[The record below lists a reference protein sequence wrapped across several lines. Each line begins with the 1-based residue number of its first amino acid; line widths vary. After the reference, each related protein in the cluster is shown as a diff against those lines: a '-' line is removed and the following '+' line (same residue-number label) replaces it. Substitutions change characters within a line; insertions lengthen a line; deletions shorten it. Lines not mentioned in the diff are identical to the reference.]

1 MVKEDKLKVEL
12 LSHTADPEQNV
23 VAAIRQ
29 CYSSVGAKELK
40 EKTTDEVK
48 RRLIGQVIESG
59 HTSTLEHATF
69 TFAIDGVSRVTE
81 IHLIRHRIA
90 SFSIQSGR
98 YVKRGDAA
106 YRIPPAIKA
115 LKDKKLF
122 DKYAKH
128 LENSQELYNEL
139 LEAGIKAEDA
149 RFAQPQSV
157 QVKIVMSMNA
167 RELLHFFTVRS
178 CTRAQWEIREIARQM
193 LALVKEVAPIIF
205 ENAGPPCVSQRICDQ
220 GKMSCDL
227 WKSIKGAELKK
238 SIKNE

>member
-12 LSHTADPEQNV
+12 LGYTSDPEQNV

-29 CYSSVGAKELK
+29 CYASVGAKELK
-40 EKTTDEVK
+40 EKTTEEVK
-48 RRLIGQVIESG
+48 QRLIKQVINSG
-59 HTSTLEHATF
+59 HTSTLEHASF

-106 YRIPPAIKA
+106 YRVPPKIKN
-115 LKDKKLF
+115 LEDKKLLE
-122 DKYAKH
+122 KYLKH

-139 LEAGIKAEDA
+139 IDAGVAAEDA
-149 RFAQPQSV
+149 RFCQPQSV

-167 RELLHFFTVRS
+167 RELLHFFSVRS
-178 CTRAQWEIREIARQM
+178 CTRAQWEIREITQQM
-193 LALVKEVAPIIF
+193 LKLVREVAPIIF
-205 ENAGPPCVSQRICDQ
+205 ENAGPPCVSEKLCDQ
-220 GKMSCDL
+220 GKMSCGI
-227 WKSIKGAELKK
+227 WKNIKGARLK
-238 SIKNE
+238 EDV

>member
-1 MVKEDKLKVEL
+1 MAKEDKLKVEL

-29 CYSSVGAKELK
+29 CYASVGARELK
-40 EKTTDEVK
+40 EKTTEEVK
-48 RRLIGQVIESG
+48 NRLIKQVIESG

-106 YRIPPAIKA
+106 YRVPPKIRA
-115 LKDKKLF
+115 LGDKKLF
-122 DKYAKH
+122 EKYLKH
-128 LENSQELYNEL
+128 LDNTQELYNEL
-139 LEAGIKAEDA
+139 MDNGIPAEDA
-149 RFAQPQSV
+149 RYCQPQSV

-167 RELLHFFTVRS
+167 RELLHFFSIRS
-178 CTRAQWEIREIARQM
+178 CTRAQWEIREIAKQM
-193 LALVKEVAPIIF
+193 LDLVKKVAPIIF
-205 ENAGPPCVSQRICDQ
+205 ENAGPPCIAEKMCDQ
-220 GKMSCDL
+220 GKLNCGL
-227 WKSIKGAELKK
+227 WKTIKGSKLK
-238 SIKNE
+238 E

>member
-1 MVKEDKLKVEL
+1 MAKEDKLKVTL

-29 CYSSVGAKELK
+29 CYSSVGAQELK
-40 EKTTDEVK
+40 EKTTEEVK
-48 RRLIGQVIESG
+48 KRLIKQVIDSG

-106 YRIPPAIKA
+106 YRIPPKIRGMEN
-115 LKDKKLF
+115 KKLYE
-122 DKYAKH
+122 KYLKH
-128 LENSQELYNEL
+128 LDNSQELYIEL
-139 LEAGIKAEDA
+139 IDAGMAAEDA
-149 RFAQPQSV
+149 RFCQPQSV

-167 RELLHFFTVRS
+167 RELLHFFSVRS
-178 CTRAQWEIREIARQM
+178 CVRAQWEIREIASQM
-193 LALVKEVAPIIF
+193 LKLVKEVAPIIF
-205 ENAGPPCVSQRICDQ
+205 ENAGPPCVSEKLCDQ
-220 GKMSCDL
+220 GKLSCGI
-227 WKSIKGAELKK
+227 WKNIKGAKLK
-238 SIKNE
+238 E

>member
-12 LSHTADPEQNV
+12 LGYTSDPEQNV

-29 CYSSVGAKELK
+29 CYASVGAKELK

-48 RRLIGQVIESG
+48 RRLIKQVISSG
-59 HTSTLEHATF
+59 HTSTLEHASF

-106 YRIPPAIKA
+106 YRVPPKIRN
-115 LKDKKLF
+115 LTDKKLLE
-122 DKYAKH
+122 KYLKH

-139 LEAGIKAEDA
+139 IDAGIPAEDA
-149 RFAQPQSV
+149 RFCQPQSV
-157 QVKIVMSMNA
+157 QVKIVMTMNA
-167 RELLHFFTVRS
+167 RELLHFFSVRS
-178 CTRAQWEIREIARQM
+178 CTRAQWEIREVAKQM
-193 LALVKEVAPIIF
+193 LDLVREVAPIIF
-205 ENAGPPCVSQRICDQ
+205 ENAGPPCVSEKICDQ
-220 GKMSCDL
+220 GKMSCGI
-227 WKSIKGAELKK
+227 WENIKGAKLKDE
-238 SIKNE
+238 N